1 MHRVSNAMRLKKVRV
16 QNYRSI
22 LDSGDV
28 EIDGQITSI
37 VGMTGS
43 GKTSFLKMISG
54 IDSAVTFSAGELPL
68 KSQTKQDFLDNKIS
82 AEQIDQL
89 TAVFEVEES
98 DRASMP
104 DKYRGVDEI
113 EVRRNFD
120 GRITLIPKGND
131 IPKIDIEA
139 ESNVIKSRLD
149 DMLTAFEDGVKRS
162 IDGLAQH
169 RNMFTETIGE
179 FGRSDFRNVKEVDL
193 STNALRNTVNSIPKD
208 GRLRDELAAAIG
220 SITAA
225 RNSIQNKNKNHPYL
239 KLYEVMPKP
248 VYRDAVFKLEDEM
261 PVDGFIAD
269 PKKSDTFY
277 SIAVVAGVTPSALQ
291 KIRNARRAEI
301 ESYLDAKSA
310 QLSSR
315 LNGFWKQET
324 YEFEL
329 GMDNDRLT
337 FLVRDK
343 TTGTK
348 MSVLDRSEGFRWWT
362 AFFLEVSTILAQKL
376 GRSIILLDNPATE
389 LHDEG
394 KADVL
399 RFIASAASSDQLQ
412 IIYSSHERALVDP
425 WRTDRVRI
433 TELTE
438 KGTKIRKVGNSSR
451 HDLLH
456 AIRKNIGSP
465 ARYSLFGAP
474 VTVFFEGISDMNIVS
489 AVNEYAERQNGSDTR
504 LNKDSFSINA
514 INGVAKAP
522 AALDLYIQLGLRFVI
537 VVDSG
542 TATEDVKKTID
553 PELWRAHFVEVKQII
568 NRDGDT
574 EDMVHPGLYHAAF
587 KSAYA
592 KILDPMPE
600 LEEIRSQGAGKK
612 RTSQYDRWLGGRGKL
627 DKAMV
632 SNQMFGVLMGRDAA
646 NLEPE
651 WLSHTTKNFEA
662 LFKAIQ
668 SKIE

>member
-1 MHRVSNAMRLKKVRV
+1 MRLKRVRV

-22 LDSGDV
+22 LDSNDV

-82 AEQIDQL
+82 AGQIDQL
-89 TAVFEVEES
+89 TAVFDVEES
-98 DRASMP
+98 DLASMP
-104 DKYRGVDEI
+104 DKYKGVDEI
-113 EVRRNFD
+113 EVRRSFD
-120 GRITLIPKGND
+120 GHITLIPKGND
-131 IPKIDIEA
+131 IPEIDIEA
-139 ESNVIKSRLD
+139 ESDTIKSKLNN
-149 DMLTAFEDGVKRS
+149 MLAAFQDGVKRNT
-162 IDGLAQH
+162 DLEQH
-169 RNMFTETIGE
+169 RNMVTNTLDEFARANFRSVGE
-179 FGRSDFRNVKEVDL
+179 LDL
-193 STNALRNTVNSIPKD
+193 TTNALRNVVNSISGD
-208 GRLRDELAAAIG
+208 ERLRKEFATSVAE
-220 SITAA
+220 ITAA
-225 RNSIQNKNKNHPYL
+225 RNSIQNKVKNHPYQ

-248 VYRDAVFKLEDEM
+248 VYKDTVFKLEDE
-261 PVDGFIAD
+261 VSIDEFVAD

-277 SIAVVAGVTPSALQ
+277 SIAVVTSLTPSALQ
-291 KIRNARRAEI
+291 KIRNAGQAEI
-301 ESYLDAKSA
+301 KNYLDMKSA
-310 QLSSR
+310 QLSDC
-315 LNGFWKQET
+315 LNKFWKQET

-337 FLVRDK
+337 FLVKDK

-348 MSVLDRSEGFRWWT
+348 TSVLDRSEGFRWWT

-399 RFIASAASSDQLQ
+399 RFISSAASSDQLQ

-438 KGTKIRKVGNSSR
+438 NGTKIRKVSNSSA

-489 AVNEYAERQNGSDTR
+489 AVNEYVERHNGSNVR

-522 AALDLYIQLGLRFVI
+522 AALDLYRQLGLRFVI

-542 TATEDVKKTID
+542 TATEDIKKTID
-553 PELWRAHFVEVKQII
+553 PELWKAHFVEVGQII

-574 EDMVHPGLYHAAF
+574 EDMVHPELYHAAF

-600 LEEIRSQGAGKK
+600 LEEIQRQEDKK

-627 DKAMV
+627 NKVLV
-632 SNQMFGVLMGRDAA
+632 SNQMFSVIMGRGAA
-646 NLEPE
+646 GLEPE
-651 WLSHTTKNFEA
+651 WLSHTAKNFEA

>member
-1 MHRVSNAMRLKKVRV
+1 MRLKRVRV
-16 QNYRSI
+16 RNYRSV

-54 IDSAVTFSAGELPL
+54 IDKAVTFSASELPV

-82 AEQIDQL
+82 ARQINQL
-89 TAVFEVEES
+89 AAVFDVEES

-104 DKYRGVDEI
+104 EEYKGVDEI
-113 EVRRNFD
+113 EVRRSFD

-131 IPKIDIEA
+131 IPRIDIRA
-139 ESNVIKSRLD
+139 ESNTIKSKLNG
-149 DMLTAFEDGVKRS
+149 MLTAFQDGVKRNT
-162 IDGLAQH
+162 DLEQH
-169 RNMFTETIGE
+169 RNVITNTLNE
-179 FGRSDFRNVKEVDL
+179 FARSNFRNVGELDL
-193 STNALRNTVNSIPKD
+193 ATNALRNVINSIPKD
-208 GRLRDELAAAIG
+208 ERLRNEFDAAIG

-225 RNSIQNKNKNHPYL
+225 RNSIQNKKKNHPYH

-248 VYRDAVFKLEDEM
+248 IYKDTVFKLEDKVSIDE
-261 PVDGFIAD
+261 FIAD
-269 PKKSDTFY
+269 PKKSNTFY

-291 KIRNARRAEI
+291 KIRNAGHAEI
-301 ESYLDAKSA
+301 KSYLDAKSA
-310 QLSSR
+310 QLSGR
-315 LNGFWKQET
+315 LNTFWKQET

-348 MSVLDRSEGFRWWT
+348 TSVLDRSEGFRWWI

-399 RFIASAASSDQLQ
+399 RFISSAASSDQLQ
-412 IIYSSHERALVDP
+412 IIYSSHERALVDQ

-438 KGTKIRKVGNSSR
+438 NGTKIRKVNNSSR

-489 AVNEYAERQNGSDTR
+489 AVNEYAERQNSAGTR

-514 INGVAKAP
+514 INGVSKAP
-522 AALDLYIQLGLRFVI
+522 AALELYRQLGLRFVI

-542 TATEDVKKTID
+542 TATEDIKKTID
-553 PELWRAHFVEVKQII
+553 PELWKAHFVEVKQII

-592 KILDPMPE
+592 KILDPVPE
-600 LEEIRSQGAGKK
+600 LEEIRSEGKK
-612 RTSQYDRWLGGRGKL
+612 CTSKYDRWLGRGKL
-627 DKAMV
+627 DKALL
-632 SNQMFGVLMGRDAA
+632 SNQMFNVLMGRGAE
-646 NLEPE
+646 LEPE
-651 WLSHTTKNFEA
+651 WLSHTVKNFEA
-662 LFKAIQ
+662 LFRDIQ